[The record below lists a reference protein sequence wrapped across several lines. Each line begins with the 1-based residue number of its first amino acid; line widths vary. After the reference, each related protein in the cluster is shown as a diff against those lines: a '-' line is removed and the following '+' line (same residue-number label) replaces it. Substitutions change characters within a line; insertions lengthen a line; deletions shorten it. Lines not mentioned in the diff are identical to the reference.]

1 MDGNNDLKVIG
12 SGLESFENVSG
23 VPSEFRLSSSSE
35 ESSLLLELEN
45 RFNVNN
51 LGLLLVYVK

>member
-51 LGLLLVYVK
+51 LGLLLV